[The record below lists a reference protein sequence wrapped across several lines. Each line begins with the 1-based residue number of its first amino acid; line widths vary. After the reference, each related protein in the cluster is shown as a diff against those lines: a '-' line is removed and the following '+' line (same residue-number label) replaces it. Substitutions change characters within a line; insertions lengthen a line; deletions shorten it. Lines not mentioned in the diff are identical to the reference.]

1 MFVQKQRYGNV
12 SSGENSEED
21 VSEGDILQVKL
32 VSFKSK
38 NLFVLYCV
46 FLFQKDTQY
55 SHQTFSRMNQN
66 GTFFHIKNLFFS
78 I

>member
-32 VSFKSK
+32 VSFKST
-38 NLFVLYCV
+38 NLV
-46 FLFQKDTQY
+46 FLLCFY
-55 SHQTFSRMNQN
+55 SKKILSIPIKHSRD
-66 GTFFHIKNLFFS
+66 
-78 I
+78 

>member
-38 NLFVLYCV
+38 KSCFFIV

-55 SHQTFSRMNQN
+55 SHQTFSRLNQN
-66 GTFFHIKNLFFS
+66 GTFFYIRNLFFS